1 MKKRSKLTLY
11 TTRGALIA
19 AVYVVLTML
28 ASMMGLS
35 SGVIQLRFSEAMCIL
50 PIFLPEAVPGLFI
63 GCIVSNLISGGVFWD
78 VLFGSIAT
86 LLGAIGARALR
97 ELPERIKWI
106 ATLPTILAN
115 VIIVPLVLIYAYG
128 APDSYLFL
136 MLTVG
141 AGELICAGF
150 GGSALYYLMKKYER
164 QWLR

>member
-106 ATLPTILAN
+106 ATMPTILAN
-115 VIIVPLVLIYAYG
+115 VIIVPVVLIYAYG

>member
-106 ATLPTILAN
+106 ATMPTILAN

>member
-1 MKKRSKLTLY
+1 MKKISKLTLY

-50 PIFLPEAVPGLFI
+50 PIFLPEAIPGLFI
-63 GCIVSNLISGGVFWD
+63 GCLLSNLISGGVFWD

-86 LLGAIGARALR
+86 LIGAIGARALR
-97 ELPERIKWI
+97 NMPEQVKWI
-106 ATLPTILAN
+106 ATIPTIMAN
-115 VIIVPLVLIYAYG
+115 AIIVPLVLIYAYG
-128 APDSYLFL
+128 APDSYLML

-141 AGELICAGF
+141 VGEVICAGF
-150 GGSALYYLMKKYER
+150 GGGALYYLIKKYKR
-164 QWLR
+164 QWLK